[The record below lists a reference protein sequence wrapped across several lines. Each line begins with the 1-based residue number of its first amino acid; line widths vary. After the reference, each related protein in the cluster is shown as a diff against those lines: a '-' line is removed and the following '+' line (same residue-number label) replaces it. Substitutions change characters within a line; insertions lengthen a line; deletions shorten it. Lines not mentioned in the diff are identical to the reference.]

1 MPAIL
6 FFFLL
11 LLLQIHWGEFPHLL
25 LLLFHKR
32 KEFTPRNANSF
43 YSYMHAY
50 NASPHRKHFFFC
62 QSIRISNFLNFTHVG
77 KTGALTIPIVFFGH
91 WRMASLLWG
100 REKGFF
106 CVRLWRK
113 KARETVV
120 LILHENWQEYW
131 WSELFETTVST
142 KRVGGTNWV
151 SSVLDL

>member
-1 MPAIL
+1 MVKKEQENCTKIDFCPFDTYFSNLGERGKWSKREFLKWISFSPFPLYPRAMPAIL

-11 LLLQIHWGEFPHLL
+11 LLLQIHWGEFPHLLLL

-50 NASPHRKHFFFC
+50 NDSPHRKHFFC

-91 WRMASLLWG
+91 
-100 REKGFF
+100 
-106 CVRLWRK
+106 
-113 KARETVV
+113 
-120 LILHENWQEYW
+120 
-131 WSELFETTVST
+131 
-142 KRVGGTNWV
+142 
-151 SSVLDL
+151 